1 MKRTVID
8 EQLCRQVQLLLKGG
22 AKVEEAAQ
30 ITGTSTGTIGRIK
43 KADYN
48 IDRFNENKKAATKK
62 ETVELVYDAT
72 IAEEYRQEQ
81 ARKGELP
88 GQMKIELPAE
98 ETKSEMSDQT
108 KMMRFQAQKFS
119 ELDTTMQQGLERI
132 AQKLDRINDTISQIL
147 RVLRR
152 E

>member
-22 AKVEEAAQ
+22 AKIEEAAQ

-88 GQMKIELPAE
+88 GQMKIALPAE

-108 KMMRFQAQKFS
+108 KMMRFQAQKFN

>member
-30 ITGTSTGTIGRIK
+30 ITGTSSGTIGRIK

-88 GQMKIELPAE
+88 GQMKIALPAE
-98 ETKSEMSDQT
+98 EPKSEMSEQT
-108 KMMRFQAQKFS
+108 KMMRFQAAQVDK
-119 ELDTTMQQGLERI
+119 LIVQQ
-132 AQKLDRINDTISQIL
+132 AQWMDEICMKMNKMYDMMGQII